1 MIEATDL
8 IKIGILGGPHG
19 TKGAISLLFHDNVSF
34 ENLPAFLVLEIDSLF
49 VPFRL
54 LSWEEK
60 KNTIQVQLKGV
71 NSPEEANKYT
81 HFNAYLFRSDVDT
94 EELIFTELEG
104 FTIID
109 QTGKIRGKVKVVD
122 ESTQNVI
129 LETEDG
135 NLFPFHED
143 LLLDFNE
150 ENKTITLQIADGL

>member
-1 MIEATDL
+1 MIAATDL
-8 IKIGILGGPHG
+8 IKIGVLGGPHG
-19 TKGAISLLFHDNVSF
+19 TKGSISLLFHDNVSF

-60 KNTIQVQLKGV
+60 KNTIQVQLKGID
-71 NSPEEANKYT
+71 SPEEANKYT
-81 HFNAYLFRSDVDT
+81 HFNAYLFRPDVDT

-143 LLLDFNE
+143 LLLDLNE
-150 ENKTITLQIADGL
+150 QNKTITLQIAEGL